1 MSIHINAGKGDIAPV
16 VLMPGDPLRAKY
28 IADNML
34 ENPVLV
40 SSTRNVYYYTG
51 NYKGKRLTVGASGMG
66 CPSIGIYSYEL
77 YNDYD
82 VQCIMRIGTAG
93 AYTSELGLFD
103 IINTDKAFSESTYA
117 KYACG
122 YDVDHIDHQGAAFD
136 IINQT
141 AKKMLEG
148 GEISKPIVAGNI
160 HSSDIFYRVDP
171 GVPSIAANNKCTA
184 VEMESFSLFANAK
197 LLNKMAATLLTIS
210 DIIPTGEHISA
221 DQRERSL
228 APMIKLAL
236 ESAILI
242 C

>member
-1 MSIHINAGKGDIAPV
+1 MSLHISAGKNDIAPV

-34 ENPVLV
+34 ENPELV
-40 SSTRNVYYYTG
+40 STTRNVFFYTG
-51 NYKGKRLTVGASGMG
+51 TYKGKRLTVGASGMG
-66 CPSIGIYSYEL
+66 CPSIGIYTYEL

-93 AYTSELGLFD
+93 SYTTELQLFD
-103 IINTDKAFSESTYA
+103 IINTDKAYSESSYA

-122 YDVDHIDHQGAAFD
+122 YDVDHVDHQGAAFE

-141 AKKMLEG
+141 AQKMKSA
-148 GEISKPIVAGNI
+148 GELDKPVIKGNI

-171 GVPSIAANNKCTA
+171 AVPAIAANNNCHA
-184 VEMESFSLFANAK
+184 VEMESFALFANAK
-197 LLNKMAATLLTIS
+197 LLNRMAATVLTIS
-210 DIIPTGEHISA
+210 DIIPTREHISA

-242 C
+242 